1 MTHEWSD
8 GVLARVVRE
17 SASDESQAIHWITLD
32 GPVDAV
38 WVENLN
44 TVLDDNKKL
53 CLPSGEIIKFH
64 SRMAMVFEVADL
76 LEASPAT
83 VSRCGMV
90 YLTPE
95 KLGWQVQTKPWIQ
108 ALPPSLRAQ
117 WRGGLLASLIGSLV
131 PPALEWLFETEG
143 LDRLAH
149 PGVSANWLVRSF
161 LNLLEAML
169 LKGHTR
175 ATLAEKEQGER
186 DKQEA
191 KEAAQ
196 RLGAQ
201 NIGQARGGVA
211 AATLAALQR
220 GPDNKGKKHEMAEV
234 VNLFLMAAA
243 WGFGALLSS
252 SESQRELSDLLTHQ
266 ASEQHEIAELMT
278 DGYALAPPG
287 MSLHDHY
294 LDSTTGAWSK
304 WSDRLLQRTNGAI
317 EGGSFENQVHD
328 EGDDVSHSDSV
339 LIPTEDTLRFTYLID
354 QLTRRSMPVCLLG
367 GTGSGKSS
375 VVKEYLSNLKQEEW
389 EMGQL
394 VLSATTSATSV
405 QEFLES
411 KLEK

>member
-1 MTHEWSD
+1 
-8 GVLARVVRE
+8 
-17 SASDESQAIHWITLD
+17 
-32 GPVDAV
+32 
-38 WVENLN
+38 
-44 TVLDDNKKL
+44 
-53 CLPSGEIIKFH
+53 
-64 SRMAMVFEVADL
+64 
-76 LEASPAT
+76 
-83 VSRCGMV
+83 
-90 YLTPE
+90 
-95 KLGWQVQTKPWIQ
+95 
-108 ALPPSLRAQ
+108 
-117 WRGGLLASLIGSLV
+117 
-131 PPALEWLFETEG
+131 
-143 LDRLAH
+143 
-149 PGVSANWLVRSF
+149 
-161 LNLLEAML
+161 
-169 LKGHTR
+169 
-175 ATLAEKEQGER
+175 
-186 DKQEA
+186 
-191 KEAAQ
+191 
-196 RLGAQ
+196 
-201 NIGQARGGVA
+201 
-211 AATLAALQR
+211 
-220 GPDNKGKKHEMAEV
+220 MAEV

-294 LDSTTGAWSK
+294 LDLTTGAWSK
-304 WSDRLLQRTNGAI
+304 WSDRLLQRTNGAM
-317 EGGSFENQVHD
+317 EGGSSENQVRD